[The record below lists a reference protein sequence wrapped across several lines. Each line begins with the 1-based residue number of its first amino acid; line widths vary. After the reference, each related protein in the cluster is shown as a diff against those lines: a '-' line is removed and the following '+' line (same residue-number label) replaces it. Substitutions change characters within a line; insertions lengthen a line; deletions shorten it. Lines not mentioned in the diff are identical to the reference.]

1 MNINVVFFK
10 ISKNSSAICANTSKF
25 KGRKQYRWSSQERSR
40 TRCMIPEIAKRGMFV
55 SIPDDA
61 YSASAARERVLFTKI
76 QRLARFAVKTMS
88 F

>member
-1 MNINVVFFK
+1 
-10 ISKNSSAICANTSKF
+10 
-25 KGRKQYRWSSQERSR
+25 
-40 TRCMIPEIAKRGMFV
+40 MIPEIAKRGMFV